1 MNKNWAREEAYLILN
16 NIIVKGA
23 YSNIEIRK
31 KLSKSDLDKLDKALV
46 TEIVNGT
53 LRNLIFIDW
62 VINKFSRIKEE
73 KISFKIKNILRC
85 GIYQIMFLDRIPD
98 SAVCNESVELAKKY
112 GNIGSARFVN
122 GLLRTVVRNK
132 DNIGYPDKRDL
143 AEYLSIKYSHPR
155 WLVEL
160 WLYDYGPEF
169 AEELMEGNNQVPPL
183 TIRVNGLKTK
193 KDEVI
198 KALEKEGITYSDG
211 LYNKEAINVRGTS
224 AIEEL
229 DIFKKGYFS
238 VQDESSMLVSK
249 IMNPK
254 PGWKII
260 DVCSAPGGKAAHMAE
275 LMNNEGL
282 IISRD
287 IHKHKLD
294 LIDKTCN
301 RLGINIVETQL
312 FDAQKIDESYV
323 GRVDGVLVDAPCSG
337 LGLFRRKTDLR
348 WRKKPVDLDKLP
360 KLQSVILENA
370 SKYLKPG
377 GVLIYSTCTLNKK
390 ENIEVV
396 NRFLANNKD
405 FYMDN
410 IKNFIPENLYAPDA
424 ERGILELYPNI
435 HKTDGFFISRM
446 IKK

>member
-16 NIIVKGA
+16 NIIGKGA

-31 KLSKSDLDKLDKALV
+31 KLNKSDLDKLDKALV

-62 VINKFSRIKEE
+62 VINKFSKIKEE
-73 KISFKIKNILRC
+73 KIALKIRNILRC

-112 GNIGSARFVN
+112 GNNGSAKFVN
-122 GLLRTVVRNK
+122 GLLRTVARNK
-132 DNIGYPDKRDL
+132 DSIGYPDKKDL
-143 AEYLSIKYSHPR
+143 VEYLSIKYSHPK

-160 WLYDYGPEF
+160 WLNDYGSEF
-169 AEELMEGNNQVPPL
+169 AEALMEGNNQVPPL
-183 TIRVNGLKTK
+183 TIRVNMLKTN

-198 KALEKEGITYSDG
+198 KVLKMEDITYSEG
-211 LYNKEAINVRGTS
+211 LYNEEAINVRGTS
-224 AIEEL
+224 AIEDLE
-229 DIFKKGYFS
+229 IFKKGYFS

-254 PGWKII
+254 PGWMII

-275 LMNNEGL
+275 MMNNEGL
-282 IISRD
+282 IVSRD

-294 LIDKTCN
+294 LIDRTCN
-301 RLGINIVETQL
+301 RLGINIIKTQL

-323 GRVDGVLVDAPCSG
+323 GKADGVLVDAPCSG

-348 WRKKPVDLDKLP
+348 WRKKPDDLNELP
-360 KLQSVILENA
+360 KLQAIILENA

-377 GVLIYSTCTLNKK
+377 GILIYSTCTLNKK
-390 ENIEVV
+390 ENTEVV
-396 NRFLANNKD
+396 NDFLANNKD
-405 FYMDN
+405 FYLDN
-410 IKNFIPENLYAPDA
+410 IKSLIPENLYAPDA
-424 ERGILELYPNI
+424 EKGILELYPNI